1 MDFAAVFSSLNGLA
15 AIAVVLGL
23 CLYFHE
29 AGHFLAAKLFR
40 CTVHDFAF
48 GFGPSL
54 IAKKWGETTYR
65 FNVVPFGGYV
75 RIAGME
81 PGSEPEPGG
90 FYALP
95 RYKSAVI
102 LFAGVAMN
110 VVLAVLV
117 YSGVTLWRGVPDPS
131 DDGIYVEKVMPNAP
145 AVEAGFLPGDKI
157 VAVEGCRHSVLVTE
171 VSSDGP
177 GARAGLKRGTV
188 ITMVNGGEV
197 ALPSTMYELARQSG
211 EKSVELAVLD
221 PDATSLADQQQFLSI
236 PVPTQSPDADAD
248 LAELLSAAWGIEFGR
263 LQSASVSDAIA
274 LRPAEQVEFTV
285 ERDGQEITLTATTDA
300 TWARRAERD
309 RSGAI
314 EAPHKRVG
322 RLGVVLGGAS
332 KPVGLVDAVR
342 TGARQSYSAVDMV
355 IQSLWLLATRQVR
368 GGAGGPIA
376 IMAAT
381 AEHARVGWDA
391 VLSWTGLISA
401 NLAVM
406 NLIPFPPFDGFR
418 LCLLGVEGIM
428 RRRAPAK
435 FELAVTMGGFI
446 AIVIFLLLISS
457 NDIINLIRYGTP

>member
-1 MDFAAVFSSLNGLA
+1 MDIGAIFSSLNGIA

-54 IAKKWGETTYR
+54 IARKWGETTYR
-65 FNVVPFGGYV
+65 FNLIPFGGYV

-81 PGSEPEPGG
+81 PGADPEPGG
-90 FYALP
+90 FHTLP

-117 YSGVTLWRGVPDPS
+117 YSGVALWRGIPDPS
-131 DDGIYVEKVMPNAP
+131 DNGIYVEKVMPNAP
-145 AVEAGFLPGDKI
+145 AAAAGFAPGDRI
-157 VAVEGCRHSVLVTE
+157 LAVEGCRHSLVVTGA
-171 VSSDGP
+171 VVDGP
-177 GARAGLKRGTV
+177 GARAGLKRGSV
-188 ITMVNGGEV
+188 ISMVNGSEV
-197 ALPSTMYELARQSG
+197 ALPSTVYKLARQSDRG
-211 EKSVELAVLD
+211 LVELAVLD
-221 PDATSLADQQQFLSI
+221 PDAT
-236 PVPTQSPDADAD
+236 T
-248 LAELLSAAWGIEFGR
+248 LAEQLQFVQLPLPPQAADVDANPTALLSAAWGLEFGD

-274 LRPAEQVEFTV
+274 LRPGATVEFTV
-285 ERDGQEITLTATTDA
+285 EREGREITLTAVTEE

-309 RSGAI
+309 PSGAI

-322 RLGVVLGGAS
+322 RVGVVLGGAS
-332 KPVGLVDAVR
+332 VSVGVVDAIDI
-342 TGARQSYSAVDMV
+342 GARQSYGAVDMV

-391 VLSWTGLISA
+391 VLAWTGLISA

-435 FELAVTMGGFI
+435 FELAVTLGGFI
-446 AIVIFLLLISS
+446 AIVILLLVISS
-457 NDIINLIRYGTP
+457 KDIVNLIRYGTP